1 MYPIYYISG
10 KEYTFLLMVVG
21 VKLFEV
27 LCCVPCVTFLRPERY
42 VAFLAM
48 LLILDVHGAIVIL
61 AQVSL
66 ASRIILDLIGNLG
79 YIAVMNSTVGMFS
92 ETAYKDCTEKEG
104 VRIRYSCLLQLP
116 YFDPVR
122 MTILD
127 PMHNFYLGTAKSKSV
142 D

>member
-27 LCCVPCVTFLRPERY
+27 LCCVSHVTFLRPERY

-48 LLILDVHGAIVIL
+48 LLILDAHGAIVIL

-79 YIAVMNSTVGMFS
+79 YIAVMNSTVGMF
-92 ETAYKDCTEKEG
+92 Y
-104 VRIRYSCLLQLP
+104 RFRNCLQRLHRKRKSQNWVVGIPACFNYHTLIQL
-116 YFDPVR
+116 
-122 MTILD
+122 
-127 PMHNFYLGTAKSKSV
+127 G
-142 D
+142 